1 MQIVRIGLD
10 LAKYVFEIHG
20 VDAHGKTVV
29 RKTLRRHAVS
39 AFFANLP
46 PCLVGMEASNGAHFW
61 AKALSDLGHDVRL
74 ISPQFVT
81 PYVKS
86 NKNDRNDAEAICEAV
101 GRPNMRFVPVKSAEQ
116 LAVQAVHRIR
126 SRLVADRVRLVNQVR
141 GLLGEHG
148 IVVAKDIGKPA
159 ICLKSSDDGHGSLS
173 LAEPEE
179 AMAVPGGP
187 GHRLGNLGQA
197 AKGLA
202 IPSEALFQDH
212 DPLEL
217 ALPLAHEPRA
227 GPQTHALARL
237 RPAAVER
244 WADAI
249 LFLRPKDPSDRFV
262 EIAERVGLEPV
273 CQHFHQ

>member
-1 MQIVRIGLD
+1 MQIARIGLD

-20 VDAHGKTVV
+20 VDAHGKTVL

-61 AKALSDLGHDVRL
+61 AKTLLDLGHDVRL

-148 IVVAKDIGKPA
+148 IVVAKDIG
-159 ICLKSSDDGHGSLS
+159 
-173 LAEPEE
+173 
-179 AMAVPGGP
+179 
-187 GHRLGNLGQA
+187 NL
-197 AKGLA
+197 
-202 IPSEALFQDH
+202 
-212 DPLEL
+212 
-217 ALPLAHEPRA
+217 RR
-227 GPQTHALARL
+227 ALARVSATMRTAL
-237 RPAAVER
+237 SIPWFAR
-244 WADAI
+244 
-249 LFLRPKDPSDRFV
+249 
-262 EIAERVGLEPV
+262 
-273 CQHFHQ
+273 